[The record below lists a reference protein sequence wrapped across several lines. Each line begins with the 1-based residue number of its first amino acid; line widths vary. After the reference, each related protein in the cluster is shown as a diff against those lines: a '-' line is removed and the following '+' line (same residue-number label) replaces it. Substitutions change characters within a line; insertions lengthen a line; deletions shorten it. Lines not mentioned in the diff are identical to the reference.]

1 MALLDV
7 ENISARYGLFQA
19 LRGISLTAEEG
30 ETLAIVGANGA
41 GKTTLLRAICGALP
55 ASEGRILFDGEDI
68 AGQPASQLVQR
79 GIAMVP
85 EGRRLFPSL
94 TVEDN
99 LIIGSYPKRK
109 GVWTKDK
116 VYELFPELVKRRMN
130 RGLDLSGGEQQMVAI
145 GRALMSNPR
154 LILMDEISL
163 GLAPIVVNQIYRSLP
178 DISAAGTTVLL
189 VEQDLNRALSVS
201 DHVTCL
207 LEGHVELAGV
217 SREIDRQALIDAYFG
232 ASQ

>member
-116 VYELFPELVKRRMN
+116 VYKLFPELVKRRMN

>member
-1 MALLDV
+1 MALLEIDDLSV
-7 ENISARYGLFQA
+7 NYGLFNA
-19 LRGISLTAEEG
+19 LQGISLRLEEG
-30 ETLAIVGANGA
+30 ETLAVVGANGA
-41 GKTTLLRAICGALP
+41 GKSTLLRAICGMMP
-55 ASEGRILFDGEDI
+55 ARAGAVRFDGAPITGKTAAEL
-68 AGQPASQLVQR
+68 ARR

-99 LIIGSYPKRK
+99 LRIGSYPRRA
-109 GVWTKDK
+109 GVWTIER
-116 VYELFPELVKRRMN
+116 VYALFPELVKRRGN

-178 DISAAGTTVLL
+178 EIARHGATVML
-189 VEQDLNRALSVS
+189 VEQDLNRALAVS
-201 DHVTCL
+201 DQVQCL
-207 LEGHVELAGV
+207 LEGRVALSGA
-217 SREIDRQALIDAYFG
+217 SAEIDRQALIDAYFG
-232 ASQ
+232 ARA